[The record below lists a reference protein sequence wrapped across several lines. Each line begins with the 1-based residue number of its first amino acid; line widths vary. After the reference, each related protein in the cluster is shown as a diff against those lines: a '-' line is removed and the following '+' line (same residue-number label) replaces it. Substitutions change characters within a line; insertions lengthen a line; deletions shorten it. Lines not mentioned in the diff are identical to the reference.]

1 MTFKMLAWIIAMF
14 MLTSIGLVTAQD
26 ATKTTHKKTRT
37 LTGCLQKG
45 DSADEYNL
53 TTTKG
58 GTWEVKSDSVKL
70 GEHVGHTVTI
80 TGIVS
85 NATAHGM
92 KEDTKEEMKEHGMDK
107 NATEH
112 GHLTATAV
120 SMVSDSCQ
128 K

>member
-14 MLTSIGLVTAQD
+14 MLASIGLVTAQD
-26 ATKTTHKKTRT
+26 TTKTTHKKTRT

-80 TGIVS
+80 TGVVS